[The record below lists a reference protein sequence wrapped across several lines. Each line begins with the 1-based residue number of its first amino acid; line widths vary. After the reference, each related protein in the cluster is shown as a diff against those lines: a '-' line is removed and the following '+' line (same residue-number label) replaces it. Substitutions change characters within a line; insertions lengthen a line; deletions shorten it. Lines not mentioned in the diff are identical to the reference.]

1 MESLDRGE
9 RGPVRRAAA
18 VVGRPSRYDVCPVVG
33 LRTGSAV
40 DLAVVPQ
47 DDQLSDP
54 ATRVVAP
61 LIAIRDHDVDRATIA
76 VEIEGVRYVAA
87 VHLLTTVPTRNLGR
101 PIANLEAHER
111 ALKNAIDLVFFGI

>member
-1 MESLDRGE
+1 M
-9 RGPVRRAAA
+9 
-18 VVGRPSRYDVCPVVG
+18 
-33 LRTGSAV
+33 
-40 DLAVVPQ
+40 DLAVVLQ
-47 DDQLSDP
+47 DDQLSDL

-76 VEIEGVRYVAA
+76 VQVEDIRYIVA

-101 PIANLEAHER
+101 PIANLGSHER